1 MRIMSTYRPVTASA
15 VVIANMIGTGVFTS
29 LGFQLM
35 DIQSGFPLMMLW
47 AVGGLTALC
56 GALTYAELGA
66 TLPRSGGEYNFLAE
80 IYHPAAGFISGWISA
95 TIGFAAPVALAAI
108 TFATYLGSVFPLV
121 NPSLAASA
129 LVILLTFVHST
140 SHKNSGEVQTVFT
153 ALKITAIL
161 VFCGFALALVKEPQP
176 IDFLPEPGDGA
187 LLTGGAFAVS
197 LIFVNYAY
205 TGWNAATYLTN
216 EISEPQRYIPRI
228 LIVGTAIVLVLYL
241 LLNFT
246 FLYVAP
252 VDAMRGKV
260 EIGYIA
266 ANYAFGE
273 SGGSIMS
280 VVLAALLISTVS
292 AMIMAGPRVLQ
303 VIGQDIRPFRVLSRT
318 NADGI
323 PVVAIVVQSTLTL
336 AFILTSTFK
345 SILVFSGFT
354 LAINTL
360 FAVAGIYVLRWRDPS
375 RPRPYRTFG
384 YPVTPAIY
392 LLLSAWTLV
401 YIAMERPEEAFMGL
415 ALILVGGIFYALTAI
430 SGSRKT
436 G

>member
-15 VVIANMIGTGVFTS
+15 VVIANMVGTGVFTS

-80 IYHPAAGFISGWISA
+80 IYHPAAGFVSGWISA

-108 TFATYLGSVFPLV
+108 TFATYLGSVFPSV
-121 NPSLAASA
+121 KPALAAST

-140 SHKNSGEVQTVFT
+140 SHKSSGEVQTVFT

-161 VFCGFALALVKEPQP
+161 VFCGLALALVKEPQP
-176 IDFLPEPGDGA
+176 VDFLPEPGDGA

-205 TGWNAATYLTN
+205 TGWNAATYLTS

-228 LIVGTAIVLVLYL
+228 LTVGTAIVLVLYL

-273 SGGSIMS
+273 SGGNIMA

-303 VIGQDIRPFRVLSRT
+303 VIGQDVRPFRVLSRT

-336 AFILTSTFK
+336 AFILTSTFE

-354 LAINTL
+354 LALNTL

-392 LLLSAWTLV
+392 LLLNVWTLV
-401 YIAMERPEEAFMGL
+401 YIAVERPEEAFMGL
-415 ALILVGGIFYALTAI
+415 ALILAGGILYALTAI

-436 G
+436 E